1 MQKTGKGGGMFEAL
15 WTMCEDFPQSFSEL
29 IDEDTVRRTRPETLG
44 ISGKFNAH
52 SNLAQKCQAIRKAI

>member
-1 MQKTGKGGGMFEAL
+1 MFEAL